1 MLKTELFNRSCK
13 LTDFVNKNNITKEQ
27 IVSITVLPTGN
38 ISYSYILFYYEN
50 E

>member
-1 MLKTELFNRSCK
+1 MLKTELFDQSWK
-13 LTDFVNKNNITKEQ
+13 LTYFVNKNNITKEQ
-27 IVSITVLPTGN
+27 IVSITVVPTGN